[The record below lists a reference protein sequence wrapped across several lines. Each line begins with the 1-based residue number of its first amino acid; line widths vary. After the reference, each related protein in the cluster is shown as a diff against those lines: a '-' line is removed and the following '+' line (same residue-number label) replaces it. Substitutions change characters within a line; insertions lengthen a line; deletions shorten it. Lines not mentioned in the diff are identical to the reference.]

1 MSKKK
6 VNNFIASMPLI
17 AKIQILN
24 QLIYQILAKNINEF
38 K

>member
-6 VNNFIASMPLI
+6 FNNFTVFMPLI
-17 AKIQILN
+17 AKIQILY
-24 QLIYQILAKNINEF
+24 QLIYQIYAKNTNKF